1 MFTMQTKNNND
12 TLMLR
17 TFLRFIRE
25 NKVLNRYKT
34 DIAYYYLNTWGK
46 FHILEQELFIKYDF
60 NISKFLYGR
69 TYYLLPIDRMMTWQ
83 ETRSCHKFWSH
94 VNSDWKFY
102 WGSKPHY

>member
-1 MFTMQTKNNND
+1 MQTKNNND
-12 TLMLR
+12 TLTLR

-34 DIAYYYLNTWGK
+34 DIVYYYLNTWGK

-69 TYYLLPIDRMMTWQ
+69 TYYQLPIDRIMTWQ
-83 ETRSCHKFWSH
+83 KTRSGYKFWSH

-102 WGSKPHY
+102 WGSNQHY